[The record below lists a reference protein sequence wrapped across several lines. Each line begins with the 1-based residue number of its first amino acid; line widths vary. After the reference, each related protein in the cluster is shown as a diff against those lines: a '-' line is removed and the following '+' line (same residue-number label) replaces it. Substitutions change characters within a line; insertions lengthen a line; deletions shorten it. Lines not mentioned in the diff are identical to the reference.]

1 MLSRLLSRTT
11 ARSAVLSRPVASFRP
26 RVSARTYM
34 SATEMRENLT
44 PQMHEHYSA
53 MMQELGD
60 GASQREGHAECDG
73 VSRAVYINIR
83 RRQQSASGVGA
94 VRDYVSNDWTQAH
107 DDALAQGHPAFVRAT
122 GTTTPPSE
130 WHSGSQGHAIVLL
143 GRNQSGDYVAHDP
156 DTTHAEGGDRSSPG
170 RNLRT
175 VRPAEVHHF
184 GPVYANGEISGL
196 HGESVNVP
204 LDVFTQHRPRGPSLM
219 SRALGFLGFGQ
230 R

>member
-60 GASQREGHAECDG
+60 GASQREGHGVCDG
-73 VSRAVYINIR
+73 VSRAVYNNIR
-83 RRQQSASGVGA
+83 RRQQAASGGEA
-94 VRDYVSNDWTQAH
+94 VREHVSNDWTQAH
-107 DDALAQGHPAFVRAT
+107 DDALAQGNPAFVRAT
-122 GTTTPPSE
+122 GTTTPRSE
-130 WHSGSQGHAIVLL
+130 WHTGNQGHAIVLL
-143 GRNQSGDYVAHDP
+143 GHNQSGDYVAHDP

-170 RNLRT
+170 RNLRI
-175 VRPAEVHHF
+175 VRRAEVHRF
-184 GPVYANGEISGL
+184 GPVYASGETSTFLG
-196 HGESVNVP
+196 GSPEAP